1 LNYCYTI
8 IYICIIKINLRI
20 AFHTRQINLNVLLT
34 VQSIS
39 ELPSAASAIIEY
51 SGNYKIFLFYG
62 DMGAGKTILI
72 KSLCECLGTSE
83 PVTSPT
89 FSIVNE
95 YIGAGNRIYHF
106 DFYRLKNQA
115 EALDMGYEEY
125 FYSGA
130 YCFVEWPEK
139 IPGLLP
145 LHYINVQ
152 IKVLDD
158 NSRQINIER
167 I

>member
-1 LNYCYTI
+1 M
-8 IYICIIKINLRI
+8 
-20 AFHTRQINLNVLLT
+20 AFNHANKFKVLLT

-39 ELPSAASAIIEY
+39 ELPSAASAIIKY
-51 SGNYKIFLFYG
+51 SANYKIFLFYG
-62 DMGAGKTILI
+62 DMGAGKTTLI
-72 KSLCECLGTSE
+72 KSLCQYLGTTE

-95 YIGAGNRIYHF
+95 YIGAGNKIYHF
-106 DFYRLKNQA
+106 DFYRLKDQT

-125 FYSGA
+125 LYSDA

-145 LHYINVQ
+145 QHYINIQ
-152 IKVLDD
+152 IKVHDD
-158 NSRQINIER
+158 NSRQINIEK